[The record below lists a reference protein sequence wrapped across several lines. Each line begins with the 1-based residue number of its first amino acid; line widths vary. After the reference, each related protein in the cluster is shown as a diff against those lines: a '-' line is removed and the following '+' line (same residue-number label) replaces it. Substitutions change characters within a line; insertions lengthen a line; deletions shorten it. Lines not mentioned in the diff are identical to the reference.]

1 MNVFIFEN
9 LPQNPTT
16 TQKLPCQKI
25 NLVITKNEIINCIQE
40 YIHVRSHH
48 NKFVMK
54 SRVDPGNLT
63 RPTIGEGLCQK
74 GHDP

>member
-1 MNVFIFEN
+1 M
-9 LPQNPTT
+9 
-16 TQKLPCQKI
+16 

-54 SRVDPGNLT
+54 SRVDPGILT
-63 RPTIGEGLCQK
+63 RPTIGGGLCQK